1 MFWKWCKMIGLGLL
15 GLVTLVCAAG
25 AIYQWISTKL
35 DAKRYPPPEQ
45 LVDMGGYK
53 LHIHCMG
60 DGTPTVVLDAGLG
73 CDSLEWALVQPE
85 IAKFA
90 KVCSYDRAGYGW
102 SEESPYP
109 RTSEQIVEELH
120 ALLSRSNI
128 RPPFIFVGHS
138 FGGLN
143 VQLYAKRYPNE
154 IFGLVLVDSAH
165 EKNIEGLP
173 PEPEQSWLEKMLRS
187 PRIGIFASQLGV
199 HRLLVHSSGSEQAL
213 NIPETTRN
221 AILAH
226 QSTTKQ
232 VRASFQEYFNFPDN
246 LQQLKKAQLSFGSL
260 PLTVIAAGQAPNTD
274 GMPKAWVQYFQ
285 KFLPAWRLLQ
295 QDLATR
301 SSNGDLVIAENSDH
315 MIPLHQ
321 PEIIVEAVKRMIE
334 NNKTADSNPNSFS
347 DSVKNERPD
356 MSKSPLSDD
365 RSKLE
370 NFDELFVGDPE
381 QIEKNLK
388 ELLPQAFALENR
400 STYIQIMSQIA
411 LAQAMQK
418 NFDVAHETLNTAE
431 KLLTSQDHLAR
442 VRILL
447 ERGRVWMQAG
457 NNEAALPLFK
467 QSFDLSAAH
476 HFDYHTCN
484 AAHMIAIVAATPEEK
499 IAWNLRAIE
508 LAEKS
513 KIERAQAWL
522 GSLYNNLG
530 QAYIEDRKYE
540 KALIALQQAQKFRE
554 KEGYLPNVRIAK
566 WAIARALRLLNRT
579 NEALDILLALD
590 NEYDSM
596 MKRNELDMPKGML
609 DTARGLV
616 CEELAEIYSAK
627 AQFFAET
634 AYKNLSKDEWFK
646 KLEISRLER
655 LNQLRLHEN

>member
-1 MFWKWCKMIGLGLL
+1 MIGLGLL
-15 GLVTLVCAAG
+15 GLVTLICATG
-25 AIYQWISTKL
+25 AVYQWISTKL
-35 DAKRYPPPEQ
+35 DEKRYPPPGQ
-45 LVDMGGYK
+45 LVDMDGYK

-85 IAKFA
+85 IAQFA

-128 RPPFIFVGHS
+128 RPPFILVGHS

-154 IFGLVLVDSAH
+154 VFGLVLVDSAH
-165 EKNIEGLP
+165 EKSIEWLP
-173 PEPEQSWLEKMLRS
+173 PDPKQSWLEKMLCS
-187 PRIGIFASQLGV
+187 PRIWIFASQLGV
-199 HRLLVHSSGSEQAL
+199 YRLLVHSSGSEQAL

-232 VRASFQEYFNFPDN
+232 ARASFQENFNFPDN

-274 GMPKAWVQYFQ
+274 GMPDAWVQYFQ

-301 SSNGDLVIAENSDH
+301 SSNGNLIIAENSDH

-334 NNKTADSNPNSFS
+334 NNKTTDSNPNSLS

-356 MSKSPLSDD
+356 VNKSPLSDD

-370 NFDELFVGDPE
+370 NFDELFVGDPA

-388 ELLPQAFALENR
+388 ELLPQAFALENK
-400 STYIQIMSQIA
+400 SIYIQIMSQIA

-418 NFDVAHETLNTAE
+418 KFDAAHETLNAAE
-431 KLLTSQDHLAR
+431 KFLTSQDHLAR

-484 AAHMIAIVAATPEEK
+484 AAHMIAIVAVTPEEK
-499 IAWNLRAIE
+499 IAWNLHAIE

-513 KIERAQAWL
+513 KIRRAQAWV

-530 QAYIEDRKYE
+530 QAYIEARQYE
-540 KALIALQQAQKFRE
+540 KALTTLQQAQKFRE
-554 KEGYLPNVRIAK
+554 MEGYLPNVRVAK
-566 WAIARALRLLNRT
+566 WAVARALRLLNRS

-596 MKRNELDMPKGML
+596 MKRNELDMPKEVL

-616 CEELAEIYSAK
+616 CEELAEIYSTK
-627 AQFFAET
+627 AEFFAET

-655 LNQLRLHEN
+655 LNQLRLHKN